1 MRDSKNFTAVCDN
14 AQEPTD
20 EEKAAAR
27 LIVCG
32 NAADAEEA
40 ADLLKMLG
48 LFPGQDTDPTPATA
62 LRKSFL

>member
-14 AQEPTD
+14 AQEPT
-20 EEKAAAR
+20 EAEKAAAR
-27 LIVCG
+27 LVVCG
-32 NAADAEEA
+32 NAANADEA

-48 LFPGQDTDPTPATA
+48 LFPGQDTDPAPTTG